1 MDKKGYQGEMS
12 KNWSNAIGLYMA
24 LDWGLKCESLN
35 PPYAEFIS
43 PKTKGKVKFEI
54 YFTNFYIKENIPYI
68 NTDCI
73 ETESIGDSDYAVL
86 CIWNKPNNNCVVLK
100 TEDACMLMKNNKDR
114 FLMSELI
121 PVIKRKFEIS
131 VNKMDNA
138 DLSDEAISKL
148 QKGKIDNEKRD

>member
-1 MDKKGYQGEMS
+1 MNTESYHGAMS
-12 KNWSNAIGLYMA
+12 KNWSNAIGMYMA

-54 YFTNFYIKENIPYI
+54 YFTNYYVKDDVAYI
-68 NTDCI
+68 NTECI
-73 ETESIGDSDYAVL
+73 DTDTLGDSDYAVL

-114 FLMSELI
+114 FLMSDLI
-121 PVIKRKFEIS
+121 PAIKRKFEIG
-131 VNKMDNA
+131 VNKLDNA
-138 DLSDEAISKL
+138 DLSDEALSKL
-148 QKGKIDNEKRD
+148 QKREVDTQA

>member
-1 MDKKGYQGEMS
+1 MNKESYQGAMS
-12 KNWSNAIGLYMA
+12 KNWSNAIGMYMA

-54 YFTNFYIKENIPYI
+54 YFTNYYVKDNTAYI

-73 ETESIGDSDYAVL
+73 DTDTLGDSDYAVL

-114 FLMSELI
+114 FLMSDLI
-121 PVIKRKFEIS
+121 PVIKRKFEIG
-131 VNKMDNA
+131 VNKLDNA
-138 DLSDEAISKL
+138 DLSDEAVSKL
-148 QKGKIDNEKRD
+148 QKREIDTQA